1 MRISDW
7 SSDVFSSDLIFE
19 PLGLVGDVL
28 DAPGGFE
35 IFQGKD
41 RLIASLNSH
50 GIVVNLDKSIG
61 KIDGG
66 SRILYPGFVIF
77 IPGSQITGLVII
89 GQQAQRLLL
98 SGVFCQRNCL
108 FQPVNNLLN
117 GRSVRSEEHT
127 SELQSLMRISYAVF
141 CLKKK
146 K

>member
-19 PLGLVGDVL
+19 PLGLVGDGL

-41 RLIASLNSH
+41 SLIASLNSH
-50 GIVVNLDKSIG
+50 GIVVKLDKSIG

-77 IPGSQITGLVII
+77 IPGKTGRAECRERVCQEELI
-89 GQQAQRLLL
+89 
-98 SGVFCQRNCL
+98 SG
-108 FQPVNNLLN
+108 
-117 GRSVRSEEHT
+117 GEGE
-127 SELQSLMRISYAVF
+127 
-141 CLKKK
+141 LKKK
-146 K
+146 EITRKTQN